1 MERLLVSYRRLIDVC
16 GDRKRFKKWV
26 ELDLGQN
33 PCHEPKAPVAAVE
46 KLGNELKEIQNLILT
61 LSLNNSCLY
70 SAYLVLSN

>member
-1 MERLLVSYRRLIDVC
+1 MCVVQKTLQ
-16 GDRKRFKKWV
+16 KWV

-33 PCHEPKAPVAAVE
+33 SCHEPKAPVAAVE